1 MLSTG
6 IFANRQ
12 NRLLIGLL
20 FHQSNDHTLLLIL
33 GLFVGRRVT
42 QATSCVSFASDNVY
56 ILCDEVRRKMLMF
69 LSAVAVVDLLKLVL
83 MLEIFS
89 GLLAFALLRKDR
101 RAFCEFSVTYF
112 SKRRNKF
119 HHNCRGFYVSKA
131 IFKKVQKAFQ
141 LKAKGP

>member
-6 IFANRQ
+6 IFANWQ

-56 ILCDEVRRKMLMF
+56 ILCD
-69 LSAVAVVDLLKLVL
+69 VDLLKLVL

-119 HHNCRGFYVSKA
+119 HHKCRGFYVLRKQFSRECRNLSVFWP
-131 IFKKVQKAFQ
+131 I
-141 LKAKGP
+141 GTSY